1 MSEIEKLYTN
11 FQKAKTLSNYGLDNT
26 DHVLTKQEDGRLGY
40 LSAGIFATTGS
51 NVFFGN
57 QTINGDLNVNGDI
70 RVSTLISAS
79 TIYESGS
86 TIFGNSGDDF
96 HQFTGSI
103 YLSGSLKDVNSITFN
118 SSSIP
123 TTLPNYTLAANLTD
137 KTLDLRMGNNATLQL
152 GQEMYYPP
160 IVNKSGEDLLDGD
173 LVMINPAGVA
183 QGNRI
188 SVVKCVSD
196 GTYPADFIVGVLTED
211 VARNAEGFATWFGY
225 VRNISKT
232 HLQPAGETWVEGD
245 ILYPNP
251 TIPGKM
257 TNVLPTAPALK
268 STIAAVTSIN
278 GNNVTLLVRPAL
290 RGKLDTLHN
299 VDTTSATTGSILYN
313 SGSVWKSTN
322 NFKIQNG
329 YVILSQVS
337 ASLNFANDTTAAAAG
352 VPLGGLYH
360 TSGSIKIRL
369 V

>member
-1 MSEIEKLYTN
+1 MADKRISDLNLHTSLELSDSLPIINNGETKKTTYGSLY
-11 FQKAKTLSNYGLDNT
+11 YGIREGL
-26 DHVLTKQEDGRLGY
+26 
-40 LSAGIFATTGS
+40 ATTGS
-51 NVFFGN
+51 NVFIGN
-57 QTINGDLNVNGDI
+57 QTI
-70 RVSTLISAS
+70 
-79 TIYESGS
+79 
-86 TIFGNSGDDF
+86 
-96 HQFTGSI
+96 TGSI
-103 YLSGSLKDVNSITFN
+103 HLSGSLDYVNSITFN

-123 TTLPNYTLAANLTD
+123 ATLPNYTLAANLTD

-188 SVVKCVSD
+188 SVVKAIGD
-196 GTYPADFIVGVLTED
+196 GTYPADYIVGVLTED

-232 HLQPAGETWVEGD
+232 HLQPTGETWVEGN

-257 TNVLPTAPALK
+257 TNIEPSAPALK
-268 STIAAVTSIN
+268 SKIAAITSIN
-278 GNNVTLLVRPAL
+278 GNNVTLLVRPQL
-290 RGKLDTLHN
+290 GGNLGDLHN
-299 VDTTSATTGSILYN
+299 VNVASTQTGSILYN
-313 SGSVWKSTN
+313 SGSVWRATN
-322 NFKIQNG
+322 NIKIQNG

-337 ASLNFANDTTAAAAG
+337 SSLNYANDTTAGAAG